1 MSNMNEIST
10 IESSAVTP
18 ELSAVQ
24 PVAPVAEIAPA
35 VELSQ
40 PREIVKPIKEQDVTS
55 EIKLVRS
62 DIPVSSLGFP
72 ITNNAIQDDRV
83 AILSDKVRGEQI
95 PPVAA

>member
-1 MSNMNEIST
+1 MSNMDEIST
-10 IESSAVTP
+10 IESSTVTP

-24 PVAPVAEIAPA
+24 PVAPATEIAPA

-40 PREIVKPIKEQDVTS
+40 PQAIVKPIKEQDVTS

-72 ITNNAIQDDRV
+72 IINNESEDERV
-83 AILSDKVRGEQI
+83 TILSGKVRGEQI
-95 PPVAA
+95 PSVAA